1 MKFFEICAEVH
12 PCWSSVTH
20 PIARE
25 FNPRI
30 PALENRQ
37 WNIVTITKAEV
48 YSNNTLQNRIYHK
61 EINSIVD
68 SFDRIM
74 IFRKLFQKIRPILT
88 LQSAEIWIEKM
99 SDITDRVT
107 VDGIRKSICDSIFVH
122 LLWLGLY
129 LILKK
134 MTLKIF
140 YMKDNT
146 YHIEH
151 M

>member
-1 MKFFEICAEVH
+1 
-12 PCWSSVTH
+12 
-20 PIARE
+20 
-25 FNPRI
+25 
-30 PALENRQ
+30 
-37 WNIVTITKAEV
+37 
-48 YSNNTLQNRIYHK
+48 
-61 EINSIVD
+61 
-68 SFDRIM
+68 M